1 MPWDASGV
9 DGAPES
15 VHHTLV
21 GAGVVDPR
29 EEVHPESA
37 CAVDSPPGSVEC
49 HRSEIVDHEDHQCHH
64 EGSEGASS
72 GKSGVSGEAPRSR
85 SPRVRVKD
93 AKVQIGSDQLELER
107 MASEVLKIFDELPS
121 DILRRGQNTAGPAA
135 KSYATGAY
143 VLGGNVGLKANAS
156 ARPEVLRTLARF
168 IRRCAPEFRFTSI
181 NVFEEVRTERHKDQ
195 WNANLHNLAIPLTR
209 FSGGAIFVEHAG
221 GQDVS
226 KLNGERGTRLPV
238 SECPVAFNARHCWRY
253 TEEWQGR
260 RVIVVAYS
268 VRHFQ
273 SLRKEHRQ
281 FLLDCGVHL
290 PVDAPEDI
298 HLPPVQVLAFP
309 SSKSEAPK
317 APGSSP
323 RVSFP
328 AEVAPSSPVASQGEP
343 GRPLKPSTALF
354 LDIKCGSGLL
364 AARLRKDGFQVV
376 AMEHSRPSGRVFT
389 HLIPVDVESEAG
401 FSFVSTTIAQDK
413 PFHVHFYP
421 VTKDCFRAS
430 FVAAKSVAIAT
441 LLFQQSSQVSWSLLH
456 PARSQFWE
464 RLNIPVDVHNICFC
478 SGCYGAASPVQ
489 MRLCTNQS
497 AFLGF
502 PTPVCRCKRGPHA
515 PGALS
520 PDAIYS
526 HQFCDLFAGLLQLAV
541 GQAGL
546 VLQPE
551 CPVQCSPQAAGV
563 AAGKQPKLSKYQPQL
578 EEFKCQAVVQD
589 FPWPLPL
596 DDKGNLRVAVGSIP
610 PGSRLLRV
618 TSKQGVVAAKKS
630 DAAAGKPLSVT
641 FGIYRTDHE
650 FMSQALHLDH
660 PFDLCVAV
668 PDFMLKALAFT
679 WKEGP
684 VGVMRHR
691 IGLLQ
696 KWTAWK
702 KELMGAEKALHES
715 MEPGV
720 AAVMKGKS
728 ILLLEKIAA
737 SFSWPD
743 EEVFKHLKEGFPL
756 VGESSPSGIFDVDR
770 KPASL
775 TRSELFQHAK
785 YLKPTL
791 WAKVV
796 NSKLDDAACHV
807 WNATQEELLD
817 KGWLTG
823 PYSWEDLQARFPD
836 GWLPVR
842 RFGLVQKD
850 KTRSIDDLAENSVN
864 RAYAVSDRISLRA
877 LDELVW
883 SAITLFK
890 VFLAKGEVVIPL
902 ADGSRLCFQVHPFW
916 RSLPHDR
923 LQPSVKTVDLKSA
936 YKQLAVS
943 PADRCLSIVTVKDPA
958 SGQAVGFESRTLL
971 FGATSSVVSFNRVAR
986 LVQRVLIALS
996 CTYFDDYP
1004 VIELL
1009 PLCNNTQATICTALG
1024 LLGFVWA
1031 EDKDRPFS
1039 SEAELLGVKV
1049 DLGTFGT
1056 VKIKNKPERA
1066 EAIAAAVDSVLETGS
1081 LDPKFLP
1088 SLFGRI
1094 QFAEGQLHGRLGRL
1108 ALADLRSCTLQA
1120 QSRLLDETARQ
1131 ALSNL
1136 RARVLGGTP
1145 RIVPAL
1151 VGYRRSVIFTDDA
1164 YEPSS
1169 VAHPATVGGILYH
1182 YDNGAWCTFY
1192 FACAISLS
1200 IVQSWEALGKRHLIG
1215 PVEMYAVLCARW
1227 TVRPP
1232 CRGLLEC
1239 PV

>member
-1 MPWDASGV
+1 MTCDSSGV
-9 DGAPES
+9 VGAPES
-15 VHHTLV
+15 VHHPLV
-21 GAGVVDPR
+21 DAGVVDPR

-37 CAVDSPPGSVEC
+37 CAVDSPPDSVEC
-49 HRSEIVDHEDHQCHH
+49 HRTEIVDREDHQCYH
-64 EGSEGASS
+64 EGSEGASL
-72 GKSGVSGEAPRSR
+72 GKSGVSADAPRSR
-85 SPRVRVKD
+85 SPRVRAKD
-93 AKVQIGSDQLELER
+93 AKVQFGPDQLEVEE
-107 MASEVLKIFDELPS
+107 MASEVLRIFDELPS
-121 DILRRGQNTAGPAA
+121 DILRRGQNKASPEA

-168 IRRCAPEFRFTSI
+168 IRRCAPEFQFTSI

-195 WNANLHNLAIPLTR
+195 WNANLHNLAIPITK
-209 FSGGAIFVEHAG
+209 FAGGAIFVEHAG
-221 GQDVS
+221 GRDVS
-226 KLNGERGTRLPV
+226 RLNGEHGTRLQV
-238 SECPVAFNARHCWRY
+238 SNSPVAFNARHCWHY
-253 TEEWQGR
+253 TDEWQGR

-273 SLRKEHRQ
+273 SLSKEHRK
-281 FLLDCGVHL
+281 FLWDCDVHL
-290 PVDAPEDI
+290 PADAPEDI

-309 SSKSEAPK
+309 SSKPK
-317 APGSSP
+317 ALNAPGSSP
-323 RVSFP
+323 RVSSP
-328 AEVAPSSPVASQGEP
+328 AVGPPSSLVASQGEP
-343 GRPLKPSTALF
+343 GRPLKPSTSLF

-389 HLIPVDVESEAG
+389 HLVPVDVESEAG
-401 FSFVSTTIAQDK
+401 FSFVSTTVAQDK

-430 FVAAKSVAIAT
+430 FDAAKSVAIAE
-441 LLFQQSSQVSWSLLH
+441 LLFQKSSQVSWSLLH
-456 PARSQFWE
+456 PVRSQFWE

-478 SGCYGAASPVQ
+478 SGCYGASSPVQ
-489 MRLCTNQS
+489 MRLCTNQP

-502 PTPVCRCKRGPHA
+502 PTPECRCKRGPHA

-520 PDAIYS
+520 PDSVYS
-526 HQFCDLFAGLLQLAV
+526 QKFCDLFAGLLQLAV

-546 VLQPE
+546 VLQHE

-563 AAGKQPKLSKYQPQL
+563 AVGKQPKLSKYQPQI
-578 EEFKCQAVVQD
+578 EEFKCQAVLQE

-610 PGSRLLRV
+610 AGSRLLRV

-630 DAAAGKPLSVT
+630 DTADDKPLSVT

-650 FMSQALHLDH
+650 FMAQALHLDH

-679 WKEGP
+679 LKEGP

-696 KWTAWK
+696 KWTSWR

-720 AAVMKGKS
+720 AAVMKGKN
-728 ILLLEKIAA
+728 ILLLERIAA

-791 WAKVV
+791 WAKVA
-796 NSKLDDAACHV
+796 NSKLDDAACHI

-823 PYSWEDLQARFPD
+823 PYSWEELQARFPD

-842 RFGLVQKD
+842 RFGLVQK
-850 KTRSIDDLAENSVN
+850 DDLAENSVN

-883 SAITLFK
+883 AAITLFK

-943 PADRCLSIVTVKDPA
+943 PADR
-958 SGQAVGFESRTLL
+958 
-971 FGATSSVVSFNRVAR
+971 
-986 LVQRVLIALS
+986 
-996 CTYFDDYP
+996 
-1004 VIELL
+1004 L
-1009 PLCNNTQATICTALG
+1009 PQHSH
-1024 LLGFVWA
+1024 
-1031 EDKDRPFS
+1031 R
-1039 SEAELLGVKV
+1039 
-1049 DLGTFGT
+1049 
-1056 VKIKNKPERA
+1056 
-1066 EAIAAAVDSVLETGS
+1066 
-1081 LDPKFLP
+1081 
-1088 SLFGRI
+1088 
-1094 QFAEGQLHGRLGRL
+1094 
-1108 ALADLRSCTLQA
+1108 
-1120 QSRLLDETARQ
+1120 
-1131 ALSNL
+1131 
-1136 RARVLGGTP
+1136 
-1145 RIVPAL
+1145 
-1151 VGYRRSVIFTDDA
+1151 
-1164 YEPSS
+1164 
-1169 VAHPATVGGILYH
+1169 
-1182 YDNGAWCTFY
+1182 
-1192 FACAISLS
+1192 
-1200 IVQSWEALGKRHLIG
+1200 
-1215 PVEMYAVLCARW
+1215 
-1227 TVRPP
+1227 
-1232 CRGLLEC
+1232 
-1239 PV
+1239 